1 MNRQEGDNRRVKT
14 REELEELVARLTV
27 KNNNRRKALRA
38 MNKSLLARYHVAKAQ
53 GAGISTLHRSLNE
66 RDAEI
71 AHLERKVVALGGS
84 I

>member
-38 MNKSLLARYHVAKAQ
+38 MNKSLLARYHVAQAQ